1 MQRVF
6 DAMQPALDTAFVRHV
21 RRNHGLEH
29 ATIHMLSRQIKRL
42 RVVGRS
48 DARGFYLYGDVP
60 TEAVQSAV
68 REALD
73 RMRKGEHDL
82 AIHPN
87 CGTNLVTAA
96 GLAAAAVF
104 AALAG
109 SERDRGGKFARLP
122 LVVVGIMGALI
133 MAQPLG
139 TRIQRNVTTLGDPA
153 DLEILDVKCHE
164 RGSLTIHRVQT
175 RSS

>member
-6 DAMQPALDTAFVRHV
+6 DVMQPVLDTPFVRRV

-29 ATIHMLSRQIKRL
+29 ATIHILSRKIARL
-42 RVVGRS
+42 SVVGRS
-48 DARGFYLYGDVP
+48 DGNGFSLYGNVP
-60 TEAVQSAV
+60 TEIVEPAA

-73 RMRKGEHDL
+73 RMRKGEHHL

-96 GLAAAAVF
+96 GLTAVAVF
-104 AALAG
+104 ATLIG
-109 SERDRGGKFARLP
+109 SERERQGKLARLP
-122 LVVVGIMGALI
+122 LVLMGIMGALI
-133 MAQPLG
+133 LSQPLG
-139 TRIQRNVTTLGDPA
+139 LRIQKNVTTLGDPA
-153 DLEILDVKCHE
+153 DLEIMGITKRH
-164 RGSLTIHRVQT
+164 RGRMTIHRIET